1 MKDKPLSMEGLRG
14 YGFIIANVVLVLGL
28 LFVSLNHVNP
38 RDLFACC
45 GQLGIGFPVSSV
57 CNYSAGG
64 SPLSSATKIDA
75 ADFPFL
81 SPHGFLVDFV
91 FYSGVLWGFW
101 RIERGILR
109 LIKPRNETR

>member
-1 MKDKPLSMEGLRG
+1 MKVELFYSKGLLS
-14 YGFIIANVVLVLGL
+14 YGFVIVSAVLLLGMIAI
-28 LFVSLNHVNP
+28 SLIHVNP
-38 RDLFACC
+38 RDSFACS

-75 ADFPFL
+75 GDFPFL
-81 SPHGFLVDFV
+81 SPHGFLVDFI
-91 FYSGVLWGFW
+91 FYLGVLWGFW
-101 RIERGILR
+101 HIERGILR